1 MGGTGGVAWCHLR
14 GLGTRYDIKIKT
26 EHFFEKTFFSMKILF
41 SKKYENRKFS
51 KKKSFFEEK
60 ISLFFIDFSLKKVTF
75 LKKIFRFFSSR
86 KIFFVQLFVSKKSSN
101 YFLKTNFLSRF
112 FSNICAVW
120 FPVDWARFWV
130 NSAVQEK
137 CRSIFVRGGANIR
150 FAPPPC
156 GDLWLST
163 LRS

>member
-1 MGGTGGVAWCHLR
+1 MRLARLWAAQGELR
-14 GLGTRYDIKIKT
+14 DATCVGWARDMIIIKKTIKQNR
-26 EHFFEKTFFSMKILF
+26 KTFFLDEKMF

-101 YFLKTNFLSRF
+101 YFLKTNFWSRF
-112 FSNICAVW
+112 FSNICAV
-120 FPVDWARFWV
+120 
-130 NSAVQEK
+130 
-137 CRSIFVRGGANIR
+137 
-150 FAPPPC
+150 
-156 GDLWLST
+156 
-163 LRS
+163 